1 VKDVKGVSEGRKK
14 EKKQLCKSVDL
25 CIKKLLLLL
34 GRGFAWEESED
45 SLRGK
50 EEETQVLL
58 FCSCFCMKKVLLL
71 LL

>member
-1 VKDVKGVSEGRKK
+1 MKDVKRVSEGRKK
-14 EKKQLCKSVDL
+14 EKKQLLSVHL

-50 EEETQVLL
+50 EEETQVLIFYFAL
-58 FCSCFCMKKVLLL
+58 VFA
-71 LL
+71 